1 MYGIKPV
8 VVAVIIQALIRLG
21 KSAVKDRFLG
31 IFGLMVMILSFLG
44 LHELF
49 LLLLAG
55 LIAML
60 FKNKNK
66 LKFKNMFLAVPVMPV
81 SVFLSQSSIFFSFLR
96 IGSFLYG
103 SGYVLLAFLEAEFVE
118 RYGVITSQQLLDA
131 VSIGQFTP
139 GPMFTTAHLL
149 VT

>member
-1 MYGIKPV
+1 
-8 VVAVIIQALIRLG
+8 
-21 KSAVKDRFLG
+21 
-31 IFGLMVMILSFLG
+31 
-44 LHELF
+44 
-49 LLLLAG
+49 
-55 LIAML
+55 ML